1 MKIPLKYI
9 LRNLW
14 TRRLT
19 TALTVAGI
27 ALVVFVFAA
36 VLMMAY
42 GIQKTL
48 VETGSDAN
56 MIVLRKAA
64 TAEITSIIMRDQAN
78 IVRTLPQL
86 AAGPDGKPVA
96 SNEIIAVI
104 NLAYRN
110 NPSGLSN
117 VAVRG
122 IGPEGLMVRPQV
134 TLNGGRMFRWGS
146 REVVIGSAVAKNF
159 AGTDI
164 GKTVKFGGDN
174 WTIVGWFDAGGSG
187 FDSEIWGDVDQLAQA
202 FGYTGAFSSILVQL
216 KPGVQARDFSA
227 AFTQDIRLQ
236 TLDAKPEKEFY
247 REQSEDMA
255 MFIRILGIA
264 VTLIFSLGS
273 MIGAMITMYAAV
285 SNRTSEI
292 GTLRALGFR
301 RRNVLGAFLLES
313 VSLSLIGGA
322 AGLVLASFL
331 QLFSISMM
339 NFGSF
344 TEVAFSFALSPAII
358 VTSMFFSLIMGMLG
372 GFLPAVRA
380 ARLSIVNALRAS

>member
-104 NLAYRN
+104 NLTYRN
-110 NPSGLSN
+110 NPNGLSN

-134 TLNGGRMFRWGS
+134 TLKGGRMFRWGS
-146 REVVIGSAVAKNF
+146 REVVIGSAVARNF

-216 KPGVQARDFSA
+216 KPGVQPRDFSA